1 MQMEQVN
8 TVKNDG
14 RKVMKMTNLFYNILI
29 RSGLAKTLKSICQA
43 PGPLIAKRG
52 LICDHSHLVN
62 IIVYFRRT
70 FVYFLRKIFVVKVDA
85 VDFRNFK
92 NF

>member
-43 PGPLIAKRG
+43 PGPLITKRG
-52 LICDHSHLVN
+52 LICDHSQFVN
-62 IIVYFRRT
+62 ICLLFGKYLLLIST
-70 FVYFLRKIFVVKVDA
+70 AI
-85 VDFRNFK
+85 DFRNFK
-92 NF
+92 L

>member
-14 RKVMKMTNLFYNILI
+14 RKVMKMTNLFLYNILI

-52 LICDHSHLVN
+52 LICDHRNFCLKN
-62 IIVYFRRT
+62 LDE
-70 FVYFLRKIFVVKVDA
+70 FVYF
-85 VDFRNFK
+85 
-92 NF
+92 